1 LTEFISVGGV
11 RMRVSRDAAAETAD
25 DRPPLLLVNGIGGT
39 IEMCTPLREELSG
52 RRVIAFDM
60 PGSGMSP
67 PLRAPMRMRGL
78 AALIAELVVR
88 LGHERVDVLGY
99 SFGGV
104 VAQELAR
111 RHPERIRRLAL
122 CATLPG
128 WPSVPSDPIALWLM
142 LTPARYYDARL
153 AKVMVPRIAGGRTAR
168 DAEALQ
174 RDLER
179 RRAHPPSLRG
189 YLHQIYALTGW
200 TSHPWLPRLGM
211 PTLIVQGDADPL
223 VATINARWLARR
235 IPHAELHIVPG
246 GGHLMLFDEPERVAP
261 AIDAFLSR

>member
-1 LTEFISVGGV
+1 LTDFISVGGV
-11 RMRVSRDAAAETAD
+11 RLRVSRDAAAGTAD
-25 DRPPLLLVNGIGGT
+25 HQPPLLLVNGIGGT
-39 IEMCTPLREELSG
+39 LEMCTPLREELSG
-52 RRVIAFDM
+52 RSVIAFDM

-67 PLRAPMRMRGL
+67 PLRTPLRMRGL
-78 AALIAELVVR
+78 AALIAGLIAR

-111 RHPERIRRLAL
+111 RHPERIRRLVL

-128 WPSVPSDPIALWLM
+128 WPSVPGDPIALWLM

-153 AKVMVPRIAGGRTAR
+153 AKAIVPRIAGGRTAR

-174 RDLER
+174 SDLER

-189 YLHQIYALTGW
+189 YLHQIYAVTGW
-200 TSHPWLPRLGM
+200 SSHPWLSRLGM
-211 PTLIVQGDADPL
+211 PTLVVQGDADPL
-223 VATINARWLARR
+223 VATVNARWLARR
-235 IPHAELHIVPG
+235 IPNAELHIVPG
-246 GGHLMLFDEPERVAP
+246 AGHLVLFDEPARVAP
-261 AIDAFLSR
+261 ALEAFLSR